1 MPIHNGHSSQFTVII
16 SPAAAAVARFVSK
29 GTKSRQQPLFRSHGS
44 ILSRKAKKSGA
55 NRGILTYLIDKLD
68 EGGPLDLDGAAVAVE
83 EADHEVEEVGLAQ
96 VGRRLLRELHTTD
109 VGTAKMS
116 F

>member
-1 MPIHNGHSSQFTVII
+1 M
-16 SPAAAAVARFVSK
+16 
-29 GTKSRQQPLFRSHGS
+29 SH
-44 ILSRKAKKSGA
+44 KAKKSDV

-68 EGGPLDLDGAAVAVE
+68 EGCSLDLDGTAVAVE

-96 VGRRLLRELHTTD
+96 VGRRLLRELHTPD
-109 VGTAKMS
+109 VGTAIMS